1 MKIAI
6 VTDSTCDWKF
16 EEYAARNVEMVPLK
30 IQVDGESFADQIE
43 ISTEQFYDRMI
54 AAEELPTTSQP
65 SPLDFAHVFE
75 RLAAEGY
82 EGVVCLHIAASLSGT
97 PQSAQ
102 IAANDAPIEVR
113 VLDTRCTTAE
123 LGLLVDRA
131 CELRKSTASL
141 DELCDS
147 LVAFRDKE
155 RVVLV
160 PEDLSNLVRGG
171 RFSEEAAAQAGAL
184 NIRMLLTLDEAEG
197 KVAPVGKAKGAKGVV
212 KELAAYIERYA
223 AEHGRTRLRFVHC
236 RNAKL
241 IEALLSALRDA
252 AVDFESVSIDSC
264 GATIATHLGMG
275 AIGVAMAPAARSE

>member
-54 AAEELPTTSQP
+54 AAENLPTTSQP
-65 SPLDFAHVFE
+65 SPMDFARVFE

-82 EGVVCLHIAASLSGT
+82 EGAVCLHIAAPLSGT
-97 PQSAQ
+97 PQSAS
-102 IAANDAPIEVR
+102 IAAADAPLDVR

-123 LGLLVDRA
+123 LGLLVDYA
-131 CELRKSTASL
+131 CDLRESVASL
-141 DELCDS
+141 DEMCAALNE
-147 LVAFRDKE
+147 FRNVE

-160 PEDLSNLVRGG
+160 PEDLTNLVRGG
-171 RFSEEAAAQAGAL
+171 RFPEEAAKQAGML
-184 NIRMLLTLDEAEG
+184 GIRMLLTLDEAEG
-197 KVAPVGKAKGAKGVV
+197 KVGVIGKAKGSKGVV
-212 KELAAYIERYA
+212 REVAAYIGRYA
-223 AEHGRTRLRFVHC
+223 AEHGTVQLRFIHC
-236 RNAKL
+236 RNMKL
-241 IEALLSALRDA
+241 IEALRDALREA
-252 AVDFESVSIDSC
+252 AVDFEVVSIDSC

-275 AIGVAMAPAARSE
+275 AIGVAMAPAARRE